1 VPGSPVA
8 RDRPLLRHEP
18 APPQRGAPPLPRG
31 GQLPGPGHHR
41 PGGRKLDTRL
51 ETYGIVHD
59 IKIYP
64 GARHSF
70 FNDQGRA
77 HDPAASADAWERT
90 LAFFAEHVRSEPG
103 TLVARTP

>member
-1 VPGSPVA
+1 VGSYPGRDITA
-8 RDRPLLRHEP
+8 R
-18 APPQRGAPPLPRG
+18 
-31 GQLPGPGHHR
+31 
-41 PGGRKLDTRL
+41 GGRKLDTRL